1 MKNKFFSLLL
11 VLVLAAGTSGEVHAA
26 LKAPDFSGTDLQGVT
41 HTLAQ
46 YQGKPLILYFWATWC
61 PACRK
66 DVGNVNKV
74 YQETRDKGVEFLAVS
89 LDEDRAELDKFVAE
103 NKIAFPV
110 LYEGKAWEN
119 SIARAYGIQAT
130 PSFVVI
136 TADQNLLGGGGFSD
150 EIHTTID
157 KLSGSAAGPLKVPD
171 FSGTDL
177 NGTAHSRA
185 QYEGKPLVLY
195 FWATWCPACRR
206 DIGSVNKVY
215 KDFHPRGVE
224 FVSISLDK
232 EEAKL
237 REYVASEKIQFPVLF
252 DGKTWENEIARA
264 YGVNSTPTFVVIQPD
279 HQGMVSGHW
288 GKELK
293 KRLQNL

>member
-1 MKNKFFSLLL
+1 MKNKLLSFLLMLALNLSLPLQ
-11 VLVLAAGTSGEVHAA
+11 AHAA

-61 PACRK
+61 PACRR
-66 DVGNVNKV
+66 DVGNVNKL
-74 YQETRDKGVEFLAVS
+74 YQESRDKGIEFLAVS
-89 LDEDRAELDKFVAE
+89 LDEDRKELDKYVTE

-110 LYEGKAWEN
+110 LYEGKAWDN
-119 SIARAYGIQAT
+119 TIAVSYNIQAT

-150 EIHTTID
+150 ELRGTMD
-157 KLSGSAAGPLKVPD
+157 KLSSSTAGSLKVPD
-171 FSGTDL
+171 FTGTDL
-177 NGTAHSRA
+177 NGTVHTRA

-206 DIGSVNKVY
+206 DIGSVSKLY
-215 KDFHPRGVE
+215 KDFHPRGIE
-224 FVSISLDK
+224 FVSVSLDK

-237 REYVASEKIQFPVLF
+237 REYVASEKIEFPVLF
-252 DGKTWENEIARA
+252 DGKAWDNEVARA
-264 YGVNSTPTFVVIQPD
+264 YAVNSTPTFVLIQPD
-279 HQGMVSGHW
+279 HEGMVSGHW

-293 KRLQNL
+293 KRLQSL